1 MISTVLSDIATGLGT
16 LVPAFFKA
24 LLDGF
29 TGLFVSTTGEG
40 ASAVTKLTP
49 VGEIAI
55 VFIIIGM
62 VYKIAPT
69 VVGWLRLSMRKRK
82 ARKSK
87 AR

>member
-1 MISTVLSDIATGLGT
+1 MISSVIGDIATGLGA

-29 TGLFVSTTGEG
+29 TSLFIATGET
-40 ASAVTKLTP
+40 TKLTA

-82 ARKSK
+82 ARKSRAK
-87 AR
+87 

>member
-1 MISTVLSDIATGLGT
+1 MLSAVLTDIATGLGT

-29 TGLFVSTTGEG
+29 TGLFIVTTGEG
-40 ASAVTKLTP
+40 ASATTKLTP
-49 VGEIAI
+49 VGDIAI
-55 VFIIIGM
+55 VFIIIAM

-82 ARKSK
+82 ARK
-87 AR
+87 ARR

>member
-1 MISTVLSDIATGLGT
+1 MISQVLGDIATGLGT

-29 TGLFVSTTGEG
+29 TNLFVATSE
-40 ASAVTKLTP
+40 SSVKLTA

-55 VFIIIGM
+55 VFIVIGM

-69 VVGWLRLSMRKRK
+69 VVGWLRLSMAKRRRK
-82 ARKSK
+82 KSRAK
-87 AR
+87 

>member
-1 MISTVLSDIATGLGT
+1 MISTVLGDIASGLGT

-29 TGLFVSTTGEG
+29 TGLFVITTGEG

-82 ARKSK
+82 ARKAK

>member
-1 MISTVLSDIATGLGT
+1 MISTVLGDIASGLGT

-29 TGLFVSTTGEG
+29 TGLFVSSSTDG
-40 ASAVTKLTP
+40 AVALTS

-55 VFIIIGM
+55 TFIIIGM

-82 ARKSK
+82 ERK
-87 AR
+87 ARAK

>member
-1 MISTVLSDIATGLGT
+1 MISTFLTDIATGLGT

-29 TGLFVSTTGEG
+29 TGLFIVTTGEG
-40 ASAVTKLTP
+40 ASATTKLTP
-49 VGEIAI
+49 VGEVAI

-69 VVGWLRLSMRKRK
+69 VIGWLRLSMQKRK
-82 ARKSK
+82 ARKSRAK
-87 AR
+87 

>member
-1 MISTVLSDIATGLGT
+1 MLSAVLSDIATGLGT

-29 TGLFVSTTGEG
+29 TGLFVVTTGEG
-40 ASAVTKLTP
+40 ASATTKLTP
-49 VGEIAI
+49 VGDIAI
-55 VFIIIGM
+55 VFIIIAM

-82 ARKSK
+82 ARK
-87 AR
+87 ARTR

>member
-1 MISTVLSDIATGLGT
+1 MISIVLSDIATGLGT

-29 TGLFVSTTGEG
+29 TGLFVATGTEG
-40 ASAVTKLTP
+40 AVELTP
-49 VGEIAI
+49 VGDIAI
-55 VFIIIGM
+55 TFIIIGM

-82 ARKSK
+82 ARKSRAK
-87 AR
+87 

>member
-1 MISTVLSDIATGLGT
+1 MLSAVLTDIATGLGT

-29 TGLFVSTTGEG
+29 TGLFVVTSEST
-40 ASAVTKLTP
+40 VKLTP

-82 ARKSK
+82 ARK
-87 AR
+87 ARTR

>member
-1 MISTVLSDIATGLGT
+1 MISIVISDIATGLGS

-29 TGLFVSTTGEG
+29 TSLFIATGET
-40 ASAVTKLTP
+40 AKLTA
-49 VGEIAI
+49 VGEVAI

-82 ARKSK
+82 SRKSRAK
-87 AR
+87 

>member
-1 MISTVLSDIATGLGT
+1 MLSAVLSDIATGLGT

-29 TGLFVSTTGEG
+29 TGLFIVTTGEG
-40 ASAVTKLTP
+40 ASATTKLTP
-49 VGEIAI
+49 VGDIAI
-55 VFIIIGM
+55 VFIIIAM

-82 ARKSK
+82 ARK
-87 AR
+87 ARR

>member
-1 MISTVLSDIATGLGT
+1 MISAVLGDIASGLGT

-29 TGLFVSTTGEG
+29 TGLFVATTEG
-40 ASAVTKLTP
+40 AVKLTP

-55 VFIIIGM
+55 TFIIIGM

-69 VVGWLRLSMRKRK
+69 VVGWLRLSMAKRKRK
-82 ARKSK
+82 K
-87 AR
+87 ARSK